1 MNRADPRTWIWI
13 FVVVQVAGLAFD
25 ALWHGVLR
33 REFEGESFG
42 EMARHLM
49 TVHLPL
55 YIGVLGLLV
64 SAAWA
69 LVARVKRSKAGI
81 ALPLAVA
88 GAIVQTI
95 GEAWHAYAHLELRPN
110 PLPELL
116 GFIGLLVVI
125 AAMLV
130 SRRAEH
136 PRSATAPAPDAERR
150 RYEKSRS

>member
-1 MNRADPRTWIWI
+1 MNRGNPRTWMWI
-13 FVVVQVAGLAFD
+13 FVVVQIVGLAFD
-25 ALWHGVLR
+25 ALWHGILR
-33 REFEGESFG
+33 REFEVESFG
-42 EMARHLM
+42 EMARHLL

-55 YIGVLGLLV
+55 YIGVVGLLV
-64 SAAWA
+64 STTWA

-125 AAMLV
+125 ATMLV
-130 SRRAEH
+130 SRRAEQ
-136 PRSATAPAPDAERR
+136 PRTATPPAPYPEHRG
-150 RYEKSRS
+150 YEKSRP